1 MLKLSILEFFLI
13 SIPETFIFMVGIYF
27 FSKKKIFQEK
37 INNNGIVICDRKLL
51 C

>member
-27 FSKKKIFQEK
+27 LSKKNFP
-37 INNNGIVICDRKLL
+37 RKD
-51 C
+51 